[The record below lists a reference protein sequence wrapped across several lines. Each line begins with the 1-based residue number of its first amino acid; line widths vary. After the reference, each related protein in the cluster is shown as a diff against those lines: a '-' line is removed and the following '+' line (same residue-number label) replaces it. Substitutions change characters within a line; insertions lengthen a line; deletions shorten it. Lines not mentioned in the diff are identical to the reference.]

1 MCSTPL
7 AIWEMQSKPTVG
19 FPQSE
24 WIRQKQQRK
33 SVKCWWEHGKRNT
46 SLTVDGSGNWCN
58 HGNWHQGSSENYKRI
73 CAWSSQTT
81 LRHIPKGSVYYYRET
96 CSFVFIDALFT
107 TARKWKQRRYQS
119 TDEWILKMWSIYTM
133 RYYFTVKKIKIMNS
147 VGIQRELETV
157 LQSIVLVPGDLSKTL
172 FWPLWTWTHTHG
184 HTDTWTHGHG
194 HWGHGHTQKH
204 IPIFQSDFQK
214 MSKHH

>member
-1 MCSTPL
+1 
-7 AIWEMQSKPTVG
+7 
-19 FPQSE
+19 
-24 WIRQKQQRK
+24 
-33 SVKCWWEHGKRNT
+33 
-46 SLTVDGSGNWCN
+46 
-58 HGNWHQGSSENYKRI
+58 
-73 CAWSSQTT
+73 
-81 LRHIPKGSVYYYRET
+81 
-96 CSFVFIDALFT
+96 
-107 TARKWKQRRYQS
+107 
-119 TDEWILKMWSIYTM
+119 
-133 RYYFTVKKIKIMNS
+133 MNS